1 MDGSMSVYTPSY
13 AGDPTGGVAN
23 QSYGVAAG
31 ATGVM
36 PTRRIAWKSS
46 K

>member
-1 MDGSMSVYTPSY
+1 MSVYTPSY